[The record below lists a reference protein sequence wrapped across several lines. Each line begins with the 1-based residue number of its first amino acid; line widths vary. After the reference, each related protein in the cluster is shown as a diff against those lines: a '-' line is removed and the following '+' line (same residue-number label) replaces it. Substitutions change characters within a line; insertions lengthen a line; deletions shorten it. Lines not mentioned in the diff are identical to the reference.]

1 MKKKY
6 LLTIFLSILAIIFI
20 SCGSPLSDYNNE
32 ITLSDYNDEITLPYD
47 KTEFTYS
54 INDAIENSK
63 TFVQQS
69 IQDDYSGS
77 RSAFAE
83 PKEDDKWQGFIDG
96 VWNVPSNVYGTD
108 LVAARN
114 SLVVNTEHLGNL
126 QNMVFH
132 KDEHGH
138 ITKGVFQYKGHLYY
152 VLDKGNYVV
161 LSSEDD
167 LYHICVDQEGYT
179 SSDDFSNFKIWVWD
193 KDANGDFYRY
203 GNLGYAYTLRN
214 VKMLDGSYA
223 TVTLSGFN
231 YYDYGFRVWIQG
243 TNGKTEKKPY
253 PNQPEDTYQRPT
265 DKKLQD
271 LIKSE
276 DEDYDFIYEV
286 ENKTDK
292 KLTVQN
298 YLRNVNVKNFDRGL
312 ITQTEP
318 VVIEAGNSY
327 QFKYN
332 LEELNKIWTEINS
345 PYLGCFF
352 TPEDKWQCGG
362 WENNLLQSGKIHK
375 VVVSSEDSYINGINQ
390 WEYIDLDL
398 DNESFTQLKLSE
410 HNTD

>member
-1 MKKKY
+1 M
-6 LLTIFLSILAIIFI
+6 
-20 SCGSPLSDYNNE
+20 
-32 ITLSDYNDEITLPYD
+32 
-47 KTEFTYS
+47 
-54 INDAIENSK
+54 
-63 TFVQQS
+63 
-69 IQDDYSGS
+69 
-77 RSAFAE
+77 
-83 PKEDDKWQGFIDG
+83 
-96 VWNVPSNVYGTD
+96 WNVPSNVYGTD

-193 KDANGDFYRY
+193 KDANGKFYRY

-318 VVIEAGNSY
+318 VVIEA
-327 QFKYN
+327 
-332 LEELNKIWTEINS
+332 
-345 PYLGCFF
+345 
-352 TPEDKWQCGG
+352 
-362 WENNLLQSGKIHK
+362 
-375 VVVSSEDSYINGINQ
+375 
-390 WEYIDLDL
+390 
-398 DNESFTQLKLSE
+398 
-410 HNTD
+410 